1 MRKVVK
7 GMEAYFQKV
16 KLCDL
21 HTSFRESIQFPK
33 GYAHPLRKNCETW
46 LKFLPLTRVT
56 QTVTL
61 PSKRSNKRSEL
72 WKPKRDYRSN
82 WIFVS
87 VEIYGRLFPLR
98 FLRDHA
104 NISTCVLLFWDC
116 YPSTKQCRRG
126 QCPLN
131 HEILD
136 LRGRPT
142 ATVQKLCHF
151 GRSFPFGSY
160 QIPEWSDSRWK
171 MVLRMTRAL
180 MILERMPPNLMS
192 RNSMKKKLRN

>member
-1 MRKVVK
+1 MWSSHLVPGEHPISKRICPPIEEKLRNLIKVPSSNKSDTNCHYVK
-7 GMEAYFQKV
+7 Q
-16 KLCDL
+16 
-21 HTSFRESIQFPK
+21 
-33 GYAHPLRKNCETW
+33 
-46 LKFLPLTRVT
+46 
-56 QTVTL
+56 
-61 PSKRSNKRSEL
+61 RSNKRSEL
-72 WKPKRDYRSN
+72 WKPKRDYYCN

-104 NISTCVLLFWDC
+104 NIFTCVLLFWDC

>member
-1 MRKVVK
+1 MWSSHLVP
-7 GMEAYFQKV
+7 GE
-16 KLCDL
+16 
-21 HTSFRESIQFPK
+21 HPISK

-72 WKPKRDYRSN
+72 WKPKRDYYCN

-136 LRGRPT
+136 LRVHST
-142 ATVQKLCHF
+142 KVM
-151 GRSFPFGSY
+151 SFP
-160 QIPEWSDSRWK
+160 K
-171 MVLRMTRAL
+171 VLL
-180 MILERMPPNLMS
+180 EVSSPSILGPNPP
-192 RNSMKKKLRN
+192 MKWF